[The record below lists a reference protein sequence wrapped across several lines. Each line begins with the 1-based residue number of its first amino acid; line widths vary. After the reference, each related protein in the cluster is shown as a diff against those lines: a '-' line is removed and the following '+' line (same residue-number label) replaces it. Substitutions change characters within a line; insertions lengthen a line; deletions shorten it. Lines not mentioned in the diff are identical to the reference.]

1 MTFFTIF
8 FLNHTKNKLSREI
21 STLNILPGLKGAK
34 MEKKSTTAS
43 EKRKKMRGMI
53 QSGEPVMAPGIYDA
67 FCARMVEQAGFPAAY
82 LTGNGVSACLLG
94 QPDVGLIT
102 LTEVAQHAGRI
113 ARALDIPLIADAD
126 TGYGNALNVMRT
138 VKEFEAAGV
147 AAIHIEDQVSPKKCG
162 HLPGSRLVVSE
173 REQVLKLQAALE
185 AAIRRARAYH
195 AAGADMIFV
204 ELTGPNRLEE
214 LRVVSQS
221 LKAPLVVNL
230 DSAGPFSML
239 TLDDLQ
245 KMGIA
250 LAIYPGIARYVVLK
264 AVSQA
269 LKQMKEQ
276 GSIRS
281 LGPEMASFDEYNEV
295 LGWSGVQALE
305 KRFLIDAPPA
315 G

>member
-1 MTFFTIF
+1 
-8 FLNHTKNKLSREI
+8 
-21 STLNILPGLKGAK
+21 
-34 MEKKSTTAS
+34 MEKKNTTAS
-43 EKRKKMRGMI
+43 EKRKKLRSMI

-67 FCARMVEQAGFPAAY
+67 FCARMVERAGFPVAC
-82 LTGNGVSACLLG
+82 LTGNGASACLLG

-138 VKEFEAAGV
+138 VREFEAAGV
-147 AAIHIEDQVSPKKCG
+147 AGIHIEDQVSPKKCG
-162 HLPGSRLVVSE
+162 HLPGERQVVSE

-185 AAIRRARAYH
+185 AREDPNFIIIARTDAHSAHGLDEAIRRARAYH

-204 ELTGPNRLEE
+204 EFTGPYKLED

-221 LKAPLVVNL
+221 VKAPLVVNM
-230 DSAGPFSML
+230 DSAGPFSVL
-239 TLDDLQ
+239 TLDDLR

-250 LAIYPGIARYVVLK
+250 LALYPGVARYVVLK

-276 GSIRS
+276 GSIRG
-281 LGPEMASFDEYNEV
+281 LGPQMATFEEYNEV

-305 KRFLIDAPPA
+305 KRFLF
-315 G
+315 